1 MTATSITN
9 VPPIFKPANKIKC
22 DSVSYKLAVTAI
34 NMVTI
39 EAAHKTPVGK
49 GRGLTQ
55 HKEMSGVL
63 PPQHID
69 LYFVQN
75 LLALICHLG
84 GSHLCGGKNCQSL
97 ITLEVKVTFDKMKGE
112 VKGK

>member
-34 NMVTI
+34 TMVTM
-39 EAAHKTPVGK
+39 EVAHKTPVGK

-55 HKEMSGVL
+55 YKEIMSGVL

-69 LYFVQN
+69 LK
-75 LLALICHLG
+75 IR
-84 GSHLCGGKNCQSL
+84 
-97 ITLEVKVTFDKMKGE
+97 
-112 VKGK
+112 